1 MLSFL
6 YFEYISSVAALT
18 NISEVNI
25 PSSKTRKG
33 WWFQGQILILKIWF
47 CIKFLS
53 KTDSVVLLRNI
64 LSPIKRK
71 VSVFF

>member
-6 YFEYISSVAALT
+6 CFEYISSVAALT